1 MTDFGVIVGID
12 VSKDRLDVFVRPEGL
27 RFPVS
32 NDEAGRKALVERL
45 NLYEVKV
52 VALEASGGY
61 ERPAVADLVAAGFA
75 VRLLNAGQ
83 VRKFA
88 QAGGLRA
95 KNDRI
100 DAEVIAHY
108 ADVFDG
114 PVCQSDSQTA
124 LLDELVG
131 TRTLLVEQKV
141 ALGNRRRMMSDAGV
155 RDSLDDVIAE
165 LDRKIREIEGRLADI
180 VAADPVLKRK
190 AEIVT
195 SVIGVGPVVSWTVLA
210 LLPELGTLGR
220 KPIASLVGLAPFDR
234 DSGTYKGLRKIEGGR
249 KPLRDVL
256 YMAAQSAR
264 RYNPDLAVFDERLRA
279 QGKKKK
285 VAIVAVMRKL
295 LVILNALI
303 RDNRIWTPDHVS
315 VRP

>member
-1 MTDFGVIVGID
+1 MTDSGVIVGID
-12 VSKDRLDVFVRPEGL
+12 VSKDRLDVFVRPEGF
-27 RFPVS
+27 RFSVS

-45 NLYEVKV
+45 NLYVVKV

-61 ERPAVADLVAAGFA
+61 ERPAVADLVAAGFT

-124 LLDELVG
+124 LLGELVG

-165 LDRKIREIEGRLADI
+165 LERQIREIEERLADI

-210 LLPELGTLGR
+210 QLPELGTLGR
-220 KPIASLVGLAPFDR
+220 KPIASLVGVAPFDR
-234 DSGTYKGLRKIEGGR
+234 DSGAYKGLRKIEGGR

-264 RYNPDLAVFDERLRA
+264 RYNPDLAAFDERLRA

-285 VAIVAVMRKL
+285 VALVAVMRKL
-295 LVILNALI
+295 LVMLNALI
-303 RDNRIWTPDHVS
+303 RDNRLWTPDHVS